1 MSELEL
7 TLAVDS
13 SVRADARLAL
23 VAQGGRVVESRA
35 QLSGMV
41 ALASAA
47 SELVSAAAG
56 HLSQV
61 VVARGPGSYIG
72 VRAGM
77 AMALGIAQGRGLP
90 IHQVGSLEVVA
101 ATARTQPQD
110 ILVLVEAGR
119 GGLYGQRFRA
129 NLGRAGERGWLPAS
143 ASYALGRD
151 ASWPAAWDG
160 VQQVLSSPGSGVA
173 PGLTPVS
180 PGLSMME
187 ALAELAGGDLG
198 PASGYDQLR
207 ADYGRRIEEPS

>member
-129 NLGRAGERGWLPAS
+129 NLGRAGSEGGCPRPPAMPWV
-143 ASYALGRD
+143 ATRAGRR
-151 ASWPAAWDG
+151 
-160 VQQVLSSPGSGVA
+160 PGTACSRCSRVRA
-173 PGLTPVS
+173 PGWPQ
-180 PGLSMME
+180 
-187 ALAELAGGDLG
+187 
-198 PASGYDQLR
+198 ASLR
-207 ADYGRRIEEPS
+207 CRQACP